1 LHVPCGI
8 RFSHDDLPQPR
19 GVFRRRREARN
30 TWQFWPLNSGLTPA
44 FSDYTG
50 IRRGGRSGR
59 ACVTCHHPRA
69 GGLGVWVFPGTLA
82 RRIARHQVSC
92 CLHQARPVEKAR
104 CLVNIPIGRG
114 FRICLYR
121 PESPWH
127 SPRPGYR
134 NCEENWTH
142 SPFALAKSWDTSSH
156 QSLRCVSNRQ
166 LTRLMQQ
173 QLSRVSDTWMTP
185 GLHIAD
191 HGRRLS
197 YLAMVSNIPK
207 AVLTD
212 TALVSTQ
219 YRYP

>member
-1 LHVPCGI
+1 MCATFTI
-8 RFSHDDLPQPR
+8 RGSEPIAAA
-19 GVFRRRREARN
+19 GVVGLAR
-30 TWQFWPLNSGLTPA
+30 
-44 FSDYTG
+44 
-50 IRRGGRSGR
+50 
-59 ACVTCHHPRA
+59 VMCHHPRA
-69 GGLGVWVFPGTLA
+69 GGLGVWVLPGTLA
-82 RRIARHQVSC
+82 RRLARHQVSC

-104 CLVNIPIGRG
+104 CLVNIPPRRG
-114 FRICLYR
+114 LGICLYR

-127 SPRPGYR
+127 WPRPGYQT
-134 NCEENWTH
+134 CEENWTH
-142 SPFALAKSWDTSSH
+142 SPLALAKSWDTSSH